1 MIYIGYRAGQ
11 LHGATVLL
19 RLIAE
24 VTNAFRQLLWLRM
37 RDVPGGSVDPFVRV
51 LTSTVM
57 RQTLTTVTYP
67 NKDKRIYNVGPSIRW
82 VYKPH

>member
-1 MIYIGYRAGQ
+1 MIQIGYRAGQ
-11 LHGATVLL
+11 LHGATMLL

-57 RQTLTTVTYP
+57 SKGSNRRGA
-67 NKDKRIYNVGPSIRW
+67 DSDDCNVSQQGQEDLQCGAL
-82 VYKPH
+82 H